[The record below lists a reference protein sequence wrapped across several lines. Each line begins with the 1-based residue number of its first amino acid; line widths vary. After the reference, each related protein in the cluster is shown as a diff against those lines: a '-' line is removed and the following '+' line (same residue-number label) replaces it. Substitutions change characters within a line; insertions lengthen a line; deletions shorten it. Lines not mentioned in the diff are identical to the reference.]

1 MDSHSNEQVTDLDVG
16 RVLGM
21 VLAFDFLMKNDYIE
35 AASVIANR
43 IMMSD
48 DIDVDWDDEERMTIM
63 IDKQGAEY
71 KLTDKAFM

>member
-1 MDSHSNEQVTDLDVG
+1 
-16 RVLGM
+16 M